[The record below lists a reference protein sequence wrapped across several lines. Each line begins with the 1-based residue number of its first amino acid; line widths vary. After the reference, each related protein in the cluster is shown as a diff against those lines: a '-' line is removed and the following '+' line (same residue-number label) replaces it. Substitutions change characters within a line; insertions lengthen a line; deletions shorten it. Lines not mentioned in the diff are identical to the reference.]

1 MPLIL
6 GNPLP
11 STRPSRST
19 PPTITGPAP
28 YKTAFERCQAL
39 FTTVF
44 LSEAN
49 SRDESFRIDDEDA
62 SINTLPE
69 LLDAMVG
76 AAEPNDQGNVTYGI
90 CMGMMTLA
98 NANPTYIDSFLN
110 VYCKAM
116 KLAPSGRSEGTL
128 ESNIFM
134 NMAET
139 CNTGYRTNDFWAS
152 PVHLRPGTS
161 DPLDASNLNFT
172 KEDVEENL
180 DNVLRNS
187 QRQAHEG
194 NDYIVRA
201 AMYARFAVM
210 MKESYPHMVDIYQLD
225 AVFRKTLHGAVWI
238 KADLIAAL
246 VRLRGYAKSVSE
258 ELARAE
264 ATRSKMDEWQTLL
277 RRWLYDPDLNTMN
290 DPMVKHHVIVSVPP
304 IITLESLK
312 KLTRSSLHWGIYAK
326 DRSMRRAKKF
336 SMLETGF
343 FR

>member
-1 MPLIL
+1 MPFIL
-6 GNPLP
+6 GNPLLSAGP
-11 STRPSRST
+11 SGNT
-19 PPTITGPAP
+19 PTITGPTP

-44 LSEAN
+44 LSEAE
-49 SRDESFRIDDEDA
+49 SCDESALINDEDV

-69 LLDAMVG
+69 LLDEMVG
-76 AAEPNDQGNVTYGI
+76 AAEPEDRGSVSYGI

-98 NANPTYIDSFLN
+98 NANPTYIDSFLK
-110 VYCKAM
+110 VYYKAIE
-116 KLAPSGRSEGTL
+116 LAPPGQSAEDTL
-128 ESNIFM
+128 WSMIFM

-139 CNTGYRTNDFWAS
+139 GHTGYRTSDFWTS

-210 MKESYPHMVDIYQLD
+210 MKESYPHMVDNYEFD
-225 AVFRKTLHGAVWI
+225 AVFRKTLHGPLWI

-246 VRLRGYAKSVSE
+246 VRFRGYAKSVSE

-277 RRWLYDPDLNTMN
+277 RRWLYDPDLNTTN
-290 DPMVKHHVIVSVPP
+290 DPMVKHHVIVSIPP
-304 IITLESLK
+304 IIPLESLK
-312 KLTRSSLHWGIYAK
+312 KLTRSSLH
-326 DRSMRRAKKF
+326 
-336 SMLETGF
+336 
-343 FR
+343 